1 MAGPPGGS
9 MSEEPGTAVP
19 IDGPEQINLEA
30 QHKAIELRDE
40 LRQRREILS
49 ADMLAG
55 LVAPRARLEQS
66 YTNLSAYFFTVDGVL
81 NGRKISGALFAGE
94 CMLIFAPTEAAA
106 QDLANRGLRSTIEL
120 MEQEFNDRVK
130 RGEVSPVEEGLQHES
145 AGRHDLNP
153 GSTINTPQMQK
164 LKAIMATE
172 IGKLPWK
179 W

>member
-1 MAGPPGGS
+1 
-9 MSEEPGTAVP
+9 MSEQEPGTTVP
-19 IDGPEQINLEA
+19 IDAPEQINLEA
-30 QHKAIELRDE
+30 QHKAVELREE
-40 LRQRREILS
+40 LRQRREILT
-49 ADMLAG
+49 ADQLAS

-66 YTNLSAYFFTVDGVL
+66 YANLSAHFYTVDGVL

-106 QDLANRGLRSTIEL
+106 QDLANRGLRTTIEL
-120 MEQEFNDRVK
+120 MEEEFNNRVK
-130 RGEVSPVEEGLQHES
+130 RGEVSPIEEGLAHES
-145 AGRHDLNP
+145 AGRRDQAP
-153 GSTINTPQMQK
+153 GSTIETPQMQK